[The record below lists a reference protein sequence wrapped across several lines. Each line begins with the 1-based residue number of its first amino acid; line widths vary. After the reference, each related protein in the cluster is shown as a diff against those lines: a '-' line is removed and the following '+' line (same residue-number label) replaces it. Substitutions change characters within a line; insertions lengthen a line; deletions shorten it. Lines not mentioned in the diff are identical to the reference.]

1 MKNLPSEARYGDD
14 WEGAVCAQIGAVVAD
29 EMFFAT
35 ARDRL
40 AEAVALCWECPLR
53 AICGIRALEEE
64 RGKPVHERFGI
75 RGGLTPEQRA
85 DLDPGKICAD
95 CGSPIIT
102 RSPHCDDD
110 REVHRLKRRRVYE
123 RDKRKETA
131 A

>member
-1 MKNLPSEARYGDD
+1 MSAPRFGDD
-14 WEGAVCAQIGAVVAD
+14 WAGAVCAQVGSVVAD

-35 ARDRL
+35 ARDRV

-53 AICGIRALEEE
+53 AICARKSLEEE
-64 RGKPVHERFGI
+64 ATTPVDMRFGI

-85 DLDPGKICAD
+85 QLQPNRICPD
-95 CGSPIIT
+95 CGSPVIT
-102 RSPHCDDD
+102 RSQHCDDD
-110 REVHRLKRRRVYE
+110 REVHRLEHRREYE